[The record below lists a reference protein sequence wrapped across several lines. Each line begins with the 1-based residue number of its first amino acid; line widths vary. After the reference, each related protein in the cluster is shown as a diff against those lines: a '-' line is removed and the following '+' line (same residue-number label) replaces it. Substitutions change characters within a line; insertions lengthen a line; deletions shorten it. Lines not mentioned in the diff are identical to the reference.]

1 MIWRKAN
8 WNPKE
13 TVLKTCVTLLFL
25 SYSKFLFV
33 SINLLLA
40 VPVYDCRNESV
51 PVSTVLLYDPSIR
64 FLHSEH
70 IPYVIISVFVI
81 IVFVLLPA
89 CLILVSL
96 SYKVFS
102 VFLRSMGF
110 KRWDILHMVMDIF
123 QGWFKNGTDN
133 GNLDSCGLQILFCFL
148 YAS

>member
-1 MIWRKAN
+1 MIWCKAN
-8 WNPKE
+8 WDPKE
-13 TVLKTCVTLLFL
+13 TVLKTCATLLLL
-25 SYSKFLFV
+25 SYSTFLFV
-33 SINLLLA
+33 SINLFLA
-40 VPVYDCRNESV
+40 VLVYDCRNESV
-51 PVSTVLLYDPSIR
+51 PVSTVLLYDPSIG

-89 CLILVSL
+89 LLLFLYPARC
-96 SYKVFS
+96 FS

-133 GNLDSCGLQILFCFL
+133 GNLDSC
-148 YAS
+148 